1 MTGKA
6 SPYRYTL
13 ILVAGVSAAFLLSL
27 AWPRLRASVSYLPV
41 DTAISNY
48 WKSGETDAAQID
60 GLVKR
65 ARETIAIHDHYRY
78 FAGLSE
84 IEILAGGDKN
94 RSLWQRRQA
103 LEDAITA
110 ATEVVRRAPA
120 TPRAW
125 LRIARAKEFLAYP
138 AEQLIPPLKMS
149 ILTGRVEPVLMLTR
163 LELGLR
169 HLPALDEEAVRLMR
183 DQALLCWAIDQ
194 RSMLRRMKSGSLGIE
209 WLRAVLAGNNPDVI
223 AEMEAQLA
231 N

>member
-1 MTGKA
+1 MTIKA

-13 ILVAGVSAAFLLSL
+13 ILLAAVSAGLLLSL
-27 AWPRLRASVSYLPV
+27 AWPRLRASMSFLPV

-48 WKSGETDAAQID
+48 WQSGEVDEAQLD
-60 GLVKR
+60 GLIKR
-65 ARETIAIHDHYRY
+65 AQEAIAIHDHYRY

-84 IEILAGGDKN
+84 IEILAGKDMK

-103 LEDAITA
+103 LQDAITA
-110 ATEVVRRAPA
+110 ATEVVRQAPA
-120 TPRAW
+120 NPRAW

-138 AEQLIPPLKMS
+138 AGQVIPPLKMS

-169 HLPALDEEAVRLMR
+169 HLPVLDDEAVRLMR
-183 DQALLCWAIDQ
+183 DQALLCWAIDK
-194 RSMLRRMKSGSLGIE
+194 RSMLRRMKSGSLGID
-209 WLRAVLAGNNPDVI
+209 WLRMVLADNNPAVI

>member
-13 ILVAGVSAAFLLSL
+13 ILVAGLCAGLLFSL
-27 AWPRLRASVSYLPV
+27 AWPRLRASLSFLPV

-48 WKSGETDAAQID
+48 WEKGEIDEAQID

-65 ARETIAIHDHYRY
+65 AQEAIAIHDHYRY
-78 FAGLSE
+78 FAGMSE
-84 IEILAGGDKN
+84 IEILAGNDMN

-103 LEDAITA
+103 LQDAIAA

-125 LRIARAKEFLAYP
+125 LRIARAKEFLTYP
-138 AEQLIPPLKMS
+138 AEQIIPPLKMS

-169 HLPALDEEAVRLMR
+169 HLPVLDEEAVRLMR

-194 RSMLRRMKSGSLGIE
+194 RSMLTRIKSGSLGIE
-209 WLRAVLAGNNPDVI
+209 WLRAVLGDYNPDII